1 MSIIKNMHK
10 KAISPVIA
18 TVLLISLVVVLAS
31 IIFLWARAF
40 IPETIQKFDS
50 PIADSCAS
58 VVFEASYSNGVVTIQ
73 NNGNV
78 PIYSIQVGI
87 KKGFSIEY
95 NEVAPATIVLGE
107 MERYEVSGI
116 SAGDELIIVPVLLG
130 KTSSG
135 ELKGYACSDENAK
148 IIRA

>member
-1 MSIIKNMHK
+1 MNK

-40 IPETIQKFDS
+40 IPETIQKFGS

-87 KKGFSIEY
+87 KKGFSVEY
-95 NEVAPATIVLGE
+95 SEVTPATIVTGGTGD
-107 MERYEVSGI
+107 YDVSGASI
-116 SAGDELIIVPVLLG
+116 ETDDELIIVPVLLG
-130 KTSSG
+130 KTSNG